1 MCITSYV
8 NTVTALVLNWLVCE
22 YNIVPYNLCVG
33 TVTEPW
39 NQYAQHTVKSTFESY
54 LPHMWSSSV
63 THMKRSS
70 WQYDIY
76 LRPEWLGRLILKDL
90 LH

>member
-1 MCITSYV
+1 MCITIYV

-33 TVTEPW
+33 AVTEPW

-54 LPHMWSSSV
+54 LPHMWSVLSHTWSGRPDN
-63 THMKRSS
+63 T
-70 WQYDIY
+70 IY
-76 LRPEWLGRLILKDL
+76 TWDL
-90 LH
+90 SG